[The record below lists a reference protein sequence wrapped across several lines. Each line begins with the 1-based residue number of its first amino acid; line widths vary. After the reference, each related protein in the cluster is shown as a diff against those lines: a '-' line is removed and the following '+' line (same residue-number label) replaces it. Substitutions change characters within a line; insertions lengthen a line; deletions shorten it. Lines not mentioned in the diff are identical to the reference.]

1 MINRIKNEI
10 SKVVIG
16 HNDLIDATLIAM
28 LCSGHILIE
37 GVPGVAKTTT
47 VNALSKVFGLEF
59 KRVQFTPDLLPLDI
73 IGNEIYNPKDG
84 TFKIKHGAIFTNL
97 LLADEINRAA
107 PKVQSALLEAMAERQ
122 VTIGEQSFKL
132 KEPFIVLA
140 TANPNDQE
148 GTYILPEAL
157 LDRFMLKVDVGYNT
171 YEEELEIIE
180 RAANRSFGKLEQI
193 VSINDL
199 EQMQKELNSIH
210 IEDKLKRYLLDLIY
224 ATREPNEYLN
234 SGVSPR
240 GSIELYKASKAVAY
254 LNKRDFVTPSDIA
267 KSAFLV
273 IPHRLK
279 LSYKAVANN
288 ITSSDIVEQILKATP
303 IP

>member
-1 MINRIKNEI
+1 MLDKIKNEI

-16 HNDLIDATLIAM
+16 HNELIDATLIA
-28 LCSGHILIE
+28 LLSSGHILIE
-37 GVPGVAKTTT
+37 GIPGVAKTTT
-47 VNALSKVFGLEF
+47 VNAISKVFGLDF

-73 IGNEIYNPKDG
+73 IGNEIYNPQKG
-84 TFKIKHGAIFTNL
+84 SFSIKHGAIFTNL

-148 GTYILPEAL
+148 GTYTLPEAL
-157 LDRFMLKVDVGYNT
+157 LDRFMLKVNVGYNT

-180 RAANRSFGKLEQI
+180 RVANKTFGKIEQI
-193 VSINDL
+193 VTLKEL
-199 EQMQKELNSIH
+199 EDMQKEVESIH
-210 IEDKLKRYLLDLIY
+210 IEDELKRYLLDIIY
-224 ATREPNEYLN
+224 DTREPNEFLN

-240 GSIELYKASKAVAY
+240 GSIDLYKASKAFAY
-254 LNKRDFVTPSDIA
+254 INKRDFVTPSDIV
-267 KSAFLV
+267 KSSFLV

-279 LSYKAVANN
+279 LNYKASANN
-288 ITSSDIVEQILKATP
+288 INSYNILEQIIKDTP
-303 IP
+303 TP

>member
-1 MINRIKNEI
+1 MIDKIKNEI

-16 HNDLIDATLIAM
+16 HNELIDAILIAM
-28 LCSGHILIE
+28 LSSGHILIE
-37 GVPGVAKTTT
+37 GIPGVAKTTT
-47 VNALSKVFGLEF
+47 VNAVSKVFGLDF

-73 IGNEIYNPKDG
+73 IGNEIYNPKSA
-84 TFKIKHGAIFTNL
+84 TFSIKHGAIFTNL

-148 GTYILPEAL
+148 GTYTLPEAL
-157 LDRFMLKVDVGYNT
+157 LDRFMLKVNVGYNT

-180 RAANRSFGKLEQI
+180 RVANKSFKQIEQI
-193 VSINDL
+193 VGISDL
-199 EQMQKELNSIH
+199 EYMQKEVENVH
-210 IEDKLKRYLLDLIY
+210 MQEQLKRYLLDLIY
-224 ATREPNEYLN
+224 ATREPNKYLN

-240 GSIELYKASKAVAY
+240 GSIDLYKASKAFAY
-254 LNKRDFVTPSDIA
+254 INKRDFVTPSDIV
-267 KSAFLV
+267 KSSFLV
-273 IPHRLK
+273 MAHRLK
-279 LSYKAVANN
+279 LNYKAATNQ
-288 ITSSDIVEQILKATP
+288 ITSYQIIEQILKDIQTP
-303 IP
+303 